1 MQNKPDWADAP
12 KDANILVR
20 NNEGHWR
27 WGTFRGAYYSERHG
41 VWIGKG
47 EGVWHYKLSG
57 PISEDHTPYM
67 EKRPNADLKY
77 DQGKLRHDLIP
88 PEAEKA
94 LAEVLTFGADK
105 YEPDSWRDV
114 KDGKRRYMAA
124 ALRHINAHRMGE
136 ELDEESGLSHLAHA
150 LTNLAFLVALDD

>member
-1 MQNKPDWADAP
+1 MDNKPSWDTAP
-12 KDANILVR
+12 KDAKILVR
-20 NNEGHWR
+20 RFSGLWQF
-27 WGTFRGAYYSERHG
+27 GTFHDARLEGKSCIGLGSGQWISTGKQSAFGEEPLIEYRPER
-41 VWIGKG
+41 
-47 EGVWHYKLSG
+47 
-57 PISEDHTPYM
+57 
-67 EKRPNADLKY
+67 DLKY

-94 LAEVLTFGADK
+94 LAEVLTFGAAK

-136 ELDEESGLSHLAHA
+136 ELDEESGLTHLSHA

>member
-1 MQNKPDWADAP
+1 MQNKPSWADAP
-12 KDANILVR
+12 EDANVLVR
-20 NNEGHWR
+20 NNKGHWR
-27 WGTFRGAYYSERHG
+27 WGTFKDAAYHERSG
-41 VWIGKG
+41 VWIGEG
-47 EGVWHYKLSG
+47 EGAWHYGLSI
-57 PISEDHTPYM
+57 PPSEDHTPYM

-94 LAEVLTFGADK
+94 LAEVLTFGAAK